1 MSSFGKEKGV
11 RLVLV
16 ALTWE
21 LEETNGVEGN
31 ETLLAI
37 PHYPI
42 YQCSDRGSH
51 HAEVHTAGLPVG
63 RLLGVP
69 AVMVLTKRG

>member
-1 MSSFGKEKGV
+1 
-11 RLVLV
+11 VLV

-21 LEETNGVEGN
+21 LEETNGVEGD

-51 HAEVHTAGLPVG
+51 HASTHHGLAGWQASGCAGDDCIDQTGL
-63 RLLGVP
+63 
-69 AVMVLTKRG
+69 A